1 MFEYINDYHQLG
13 EFQKELLVA
22 NEIYLDTETTGLDPF
37 TDDLLLIQ
45 TKLRDRTFIF
55 DCTLLEQ
62 KYINFIVQLIQD
74 SHKPVIGH
82 NIKFDIKFLKQ
93 KTGEM
98 LTNIYD
104 TFLTEVI
111 ITNGVG
117 DHYPSLK
124 DLVKKYAGV
133 ELNKDEQKN
142 FIGNKEITNEK
153 LIYASLDVEYL
164 KDIFDKQ
171 QEKIVETKQQKVVDL
186 EMRLIPAVVQMELN
200 GVLLNK
206 DKWEGLAKQAEEKSN
221 ILAKEFTDML
231 FERVSFEDYP
241 NMYEAWKASGIKMPK
256 TKKFEREMSSIVD
269 PSFYKEKLKESFLV
283 SSAKQ
288 VKSMLKLA
296 GINVASTEEDYLL
309 EYGIDDPLITKLI
322 EFRGEFKKSSTSGEN
337 FIKVINP
344 ITNRIHGEFNQMG
357 TRSGRFS
364 SKNPNMQNIMSDE
377 EYRSSFIAPQG
388 KKFICADFS
397 QEEYRLAGAIS
408 KEPAIIEAYKS
419 GYDMHTKTA
428 SIVHNIPIEQVSKQ
442 QRQSAKTINFSIL
455 YGTTE
460 FGMARKQ
467 KMSVD
472 DAKKIIN
479 TFYSGY
485 PILYT
490 YQKVAKEIIEN
501 KLMSTTLTGRKRFFE
516 NKTFFTDTNA
526 WKERSK
532 YYSRVTREGFNHI
545 IQGTGGDVIKI
556 ALCKLYYDNPFG
568 EDKFKTILTVHDEIE
583 CEVDESIAEQA
594 YDFVVHCM
602 TSSLQPFLGEIPAVV
617 EAKISNHWVH

>member
-13 EFQKELLVA
+13 EFQKELFVA

-37 TDDLLLIQ
+37 IDDLLLIQ
-45 TKLRDRTFIF
+45 IRLRERTFIF
-55 DCTLLEQ
+55 DCTLLED
-62 KYINFIVQLIQD
+62 KYIKYIIQLIRD
-74 SHKPVIGH
+74 SGKVVIGH
-82 NIKFDIKFLKQ
+82 NLKFDIKFIKQ

-104 TFLTEVI
+104 TFIAEVI

-124 DLVKKYAGV
+124 DLVKKYVGV
-133 ELNKDEQKN
+133 ELDKTEQKN
-142 FIGNKEITNEK
+142 FIGSREITNEK

-164 KDIFDKQ
+164 KNIFESQ
-171 QEKIVETKQQKVVDL
+171 QEKIFETKQQKIIEL
-186 EMRLIPAVVQMELN
+186 EMKLIPAVIQMELN
-200 GVLLNK
+200 GVLLDK
-206 DKWEGLAKQAEEKSN
+206 EKWEALANKAGEN
-221 ILAKEFTDML
+221 AKRLGKEITDML
-231 FERVSFEDYP
+231 FERVDFSNYP

-256 TKKFEREMSSIVD
+256 TKKFAKEMTAITD
-269 PSFYKEKLKESFLV
+269 ASFYSTRLKEEFLV
-283 SSAKQ
+283 SSADQ
-288 VKSMLKLA
+288 IKSMFRLA

-322 EFRGEFKKSSTSGEN
+322 EFRGEFKKASTSGDN

-344 ITNRIHGEFNQMG
+344 ATNRIHCEFNQMG

-377 EYRSSFIAPQG
+377 EYRSSFIAPIG

-408 KEPAIIEAYKS
+408 TEPAIIDAYKA

-428 SIVHNIPIEQVSKQ
+428 SIVNNIPIEQVTKQ

-460 FGMARKQ
+460 YGMARKQ
-467 KMSVD
+467 KLSVES
-472 DAKKIIN
+472 AKNIIHM
-479 TFYSGY
+479 FYAGY

-490 YQKVAKEIIEN
+490 YQKMAKDYV
-501 KLMSTTLTGRKRFFE
+501 KDRCMSTTLLGRKRFFE
-516 NKTFFTDTNA
+516 KKTMFTGKDA
-526 WKERSK
+526 WREREK
-532 YYSRVTREGFNHI
+532 YYAKIAREGFNHI
-545 IQGTGGDVIKI
+545 IQGTGGDVIKL
-556 ALCKLYYDNPFG
+556 ALIKLYYDNPFG
-568 EDKFKTILTVHDEIE
+568 IEKFKTILNVHDEIE
-583 CEVDESIAEQA
+583 CEVDEDIAEEA
-594 YDFVVHCM
+594 KNFVVDCM
-602 TSSLQPFLGEIPAVV
+602 QSSLQQFLGEIPAIV
-617 EAKISNHWVH
+617 EAKISDHWVH